1 MKNLTTNDLFGRIF
15 LRCSDLRPIDGYFAC
30 LNSIRP
36 LLENHEFKSSTPGF
50 YVNISEGINSVRL
63 SYFTNNKT
71 ETERVIQ
78 KFLKQNTSI
87 GLFKQE
93 DPHATKVSERY
104 SGEELRFRNFLHTY
118 TQIGLD
124 LLEYDILYSRRLL
137 AEYRLTYS
145 PQKISCGPLF
155 EPAFTKHSLFFNQ
168 LYSSS
173 VKQLWKDLNYWHPI
187 SNKKYVAD
195 WAHFLVNMLLPGD
208 WIYIKDPRTGKLLF
222 GDLFLRPTPKLPIA
236 GVQKIQM
243 LRMFNLDIPDN
254 WSPNN

>member
-1 MKNLTTNDLFGRIF
+1 MKNLTTNDLCGRIF
-15 LRCSDLRPIDGYFAC
+15 FRCSDLRPIDGYFSC
-30 LNSIRP
+30 LNSVKS
-36 LLENHEFKSSTPGF
+36 LLESPNFKSSTPGF
-50 YVNISEGINSVRL
+50 YINVSEGVNSVRL
-63 SYFTNNKT
+63 SYFTSNRA
-71 ETERVIQ
+71 ETEGAIQ
-78 KFLKQNTSI
+78 GFSDENSNI
-87 GLFKQE
+87 RIFKRE
-93 DPHATKVSERY
+93 EPHVAEVSRRY
-104 SGEELRFRNFLHTY
+104 GGEELRFRKFLHTY

-124 LLEYDILYSRRLL
+124 LLDYDILYSRRLL

-145 PQKISCGPLF
+145 PQKISCRPLF

-168 LYSSS
+168 LHSSS

-187 SNKKYVAD
+187 SAKEYVAD

-222 GDLFLRPTPKLPIA
+222 GDLFLRSTPKLPIA